1 MFAIRRG
8 NPSKTRHGT
17 PFHAMKN
24 DLGCRIA
31 EHDGVG
37 DDDDDGDNVLI
48 SSAMEFCSKFDTRS
62 IKEEEEDI
70 VDAEF
75 LCCSKKKKT
84 LYGTSLEYQPEPMK
98 AFFILL
104 SYKRLTQPCRFGQPI
119 ISRL

>member
-1 MFAIRRG
+1 M
-8 NPSKTRHGT
+8 KTRHGT
-17 PFHAMKN
+17 PFHAIKN

-62 IKEEEEDI
+62 IKEEEEEEEDI

-75 LCCSKKKKT
+75 LLFSRR
-84 LYGTSLEYQPEPMK
+84 
-98 AFFILL
+98 
-104 SYKRLTQPCRFGQPI
+104 KRLPY
-119 ISRL
+119 